1 MQPNLTG
8 RVALVC
14 AASRGL
20 GRASAFALA
29 EQGTRVAICARGRAE
44 LELAA
49 SEIAQATGAEVVPI
63 VADVADA
70 ADVDRLVRETVD
82 RLGGLDI
89 LVTNTGGPPS
99 GRFEVLGEQDWRQAI
114 DAVLMSV
121 VRLCR
126 AAIPHMRRRGGGR
139 IIAITS
145 VAVRQPVD
153 GLILSNAT
161 RAAVVGLA
169 KTLSSELAA
178 EGILVNCVAP
188 GYTRT
193 DRVVELSRAAAA
205 REGVEPHVVMERTV
219 AGVPMERLGEPRELG
234 TLVAFLASEAS
245 SYITGT
251 TIQVDGGYARGLL

>member
-1 MQPNLTG
+1 M
-8 RVALVC
+8 
-14 AASRGL
+14 
-20 GRASAFALA
+20 
-29 EQGTRVAICARGRAE
+29 
-44 LELAA
+44 
-49 SEIAQATGAEVVPI
+49 
-63 VADVADA
+63 
-70 ADVDRLVRETVD
+70 D

-178 EGILVNCVAP
+178 EGILVNCV
-188 GYTRT
+188 G
-193 DRVVELSRAAAA
+193 SRLHA
-205 REGVEPHVVMERTV
+205 
-219 AGVPMERLGEPRELG
+219 
-234 TLVAFLASEAS
+234 
-245 SYITGT
+245 
-251 TIQVDGGYARGLL
+251 DGSRRRALQGRRPPARGSSRTS